1 MPLDPKT
8 IELAL
13 QGGGSH
19 GALTWGVLDR
29 LLQEPQLRI
38 QGVSGTS
45 AGAMNA
51 VVLADGLEAG
61 GPEAAREALARFWR
75 AVSDAALA
83 SPIQRSV
90 WDRLSGQW
98 SLARSPGYVWF
109 DQLSR
114 LFSPYELNPLNLN
127 PLRDLVAR
135 QVDFDRVNRCSAVDL
150 FVTATNVRTGRPR
163 IFRRGEITVDAVMAS
178 ACLPL
183 MFQAVEIGGEAYW
196 DGGFTGN
203 PALFPLVD
211 ECAARDLVLVQI
223 NPFYRPELP
232 RTSREIVDRINE
244 ITFNASLIKELRGI
258 LLLRDVIDA
267 SGLEDERW
275 REMRLHR
282 IHGDEDLVGLEPS
295 SKLNAEWAYLCH
307 LRDLGRARTD
317 HWLKRYGAD
326 IGVRSTFDLSWLIED
341 SLKPAGALR
350 DGCPAPGDGSGADA
364 SASAAAPADAAV
376 PRRAAKTGGGA
387 RRAGRGRRA

>member
-29 LLQEPQLRI
+29 LLQEPHLRI

-317 HWLKRYGAD
+317 QWLKRHGAD
-326 IGVRSTFDLSWLIED
+326 IGVRSTFDLSWLLED
-341 SLKPAGALR
+341 SLKPAGALGG
-350 DGCPAPGDGSGADA
+350 GCAAPGADA
-364 SASAAAPADAAV
+364 GASAAAPADAAV

>member
-29 LLQEPQLRI
+29 LLQEPHLRI

-317 HWLKRYGAD
+317 QWLKRHGAD
-326 IGVRSTFDLSWLIED
+326 IGVRSTFDLSWLLED
-341 SLKPAGALR
+341 SLKPVGAAQPP
-350 DGCPAPGDGSGADA
+350 DGEARGKGRGQAA
-364 SASAAAPADAAV
+364 SA
-376 PRRAAKTGGGA
+376 TGGP
-387 RRAGRGRRA
+387 AGRGGTDAPRA

>member
-244 ITFNASLIKELRGI
+244 ITFNASLVKELRGI
-258 LLLRDVIDA
+258 LLLRDLIEAGGV
-267 SGLEDERW
+267 EDERW

-317 HWLKRYGAD
+317 QWLKRHGAD
-326 IGVRSTFDLSWLIED
+326 IGVRSTFDLSWLLED
-341 SLKPAGALR
+341 SLKPAGALGG
-350 DGCPAPGDGSGADA
+350 GCAAPGADA
-364 SASAAAPADAAV
+364 GASAAAPADAAV

-387 RRAGRGRRA
+387 RRTGRGRRA